1 MRNTFVDTVIG
12 ACEVRDDIFII
23 SGDAGFGVFDEF
35 KNRRAG
41 RFLNL
46 GIAEQNMTG
55 FSAGLSMT
63 GFKVYMY
70 NIIPFVLFR
79 NYEQVRNDICYQKLP
94 VVLAGIGSGVTYA
107 PQGMTHYSI
116 EDIGVARTL
125 PNLTVISPMDP
136 VEARLAAVYSL
147 SSEGPV
153 YVRLAKRGEPKIHDT
168 EDFDIT
174 FPPTVRKGEDVAVLF
189 HGSISAEVMKAYD
202 ELEKENIHPELIS
215 VPVLQ
220 PLNRHYLMDKLK
232 DKKLVITV
240 EEHFENSGLG
250 GMLKVLYSEY
260 RPQWRLKTMG
270 IPYGYIH
277 DIKTQQGMR
286 EYFGISAGDI
296 RYTVKNLL
304 GDWNGQAAEYRQPV
318 A

>member
-1 MRNTFVDTVIG
+1 MRNTFIDTVIE
-12 ACEVRDDIFII
+12 ACEARDDIFII

-35 KNRRAG
+35 KNDHAD

-70 NIIPFVLFR
+70 NIIPFVLYR

-116 EDIGVARTL
+116 EDIGLAQTL

-136 VEARLAAVYSL
+136 VEARLAALYSL
-147 SSEGPV
+147 NSEGPF
-153 YVRLAKRGEPKIHDT
+153 YVRLAKRGEPKIHET

-174 FPPTVRKGEDVAVLF
+174 FPPTVRKGEDAAVLF
-189 HGSISAEVMKAYD
+189 HGSISSEVIKAYD
-202 ELEKENIHPELIS
+202 ELRKENIYPELIS
-215 VPVLQ
+215 VPVIQ
-220 PLNRHYLMDKLK
+220 PLNKHYLMDKLK
-232 DKKLVITV
+232 DKRFVITV

-250 GMLKVLYSEY
+250 GILRALHSEY
-260 RPQWRLKTMG
+260 KPQWRLKTMG
-270 IPYGYIH
+270 IPYRYIH

-286 EYFGISAGDI
+286 EYFGISCRDI
-296 RYTVKNLL
+296 ENTVKKLL
-304 GDWNGQAAEYRQPV
+304 EN
-318 A
+318 